1 MGRIAFVFLMFLT
14 LCFDSALQLHGQEEV
29 ATGPVTPTIRAPD
42 PSDPSDP
49 GVQPASSLAKSEVG
63 DAAAE
68 LGAKNATNEAATSL
82 ARPKKPQNIWE
93 ELVANPLNYLLLL
106 LVCVYVYLMFLQP
119 KAGRKE
125 QREQVE
131 RLKNLKKND
140 RVVTISG
147 IHGIV
152 SNINTEAGTITLRVD
167 ENSNAKLTID
177 RMSIRTVLS

>member
-14 LCFDSALQLHGQEEV
+14 LCFDSALQLHGQEEI
-29 ATGPVTPTIRAPD
+29 TKGPATPTIRAPD
-42 PSDPSDP
+42 PSDP
-49 GVQPASSLAKSEVG
+49 GVAPAGSPAKSEVG

-68 LGAKNATNEAATSL
+68 LGVKNAMNGAENPLSK
-82 ARPKKPQNIWE
+82 PKKPQNLWD
-93 ELVANPLNYLLLL
+93 ELFSNPLNYLLLL
-106 LVCVYVYLMFLQP
+106 VVCVYVYLLFLRP
-119 KAGRKE
+119 KAGGKE

-140 RVVTISG
+140 RVVTTSG

-152 SNINTEAGTITLRVD
+152 SNINIEAGTITLRVD

>member
-14 LCFDSALQLHGQEEV
+14 LCFDSALQLHGQEE
-29 ATGPVTPTIRAPD
+29 TTIGPTTPTIRAPD
-42 PSDPSDP
+42 PSDP
-49 GVQPASSLAKSEVG
+49 GVQPVGLPSKSEVG
-63 DAAAE
+63 DAAADLE
-68 LGAKNATNEAATSL
+68 VKNATNGAENSL

-93 ELVANPLNYLLLL
+93 ELVSNPLNYLLLL
-106 LVCVYVYLMFLQP
+106 LVSVYVYLMFLQP

-167 ENSNAKLTID
+167 ENSNAKLTVD